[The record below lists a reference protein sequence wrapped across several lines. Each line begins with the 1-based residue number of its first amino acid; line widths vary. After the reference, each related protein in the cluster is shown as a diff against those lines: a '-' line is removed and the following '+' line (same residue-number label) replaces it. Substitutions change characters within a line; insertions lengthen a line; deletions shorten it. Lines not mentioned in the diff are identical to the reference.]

1 MKMKDYSEIQ
11 CPNCGGK
18 ILIDTKLLLQGT
30 SFNCTNPDCD
40 ASVSLSQSSYQV
52 ASNAMDEFEKLKG
65 K

>member
-11 CPNCGGK
+11 CPNCGGR

-30 SFNCTNPDCD
+30 SFNCTNSDCD